1 MFISELASQLLV
13 IENFNIGGIT
23 SFKKQNKTKYL
34 IFEATEKKNPSIF

>member
-23 SFKKQNKTKYL
+23 KFKKTKQNKKSD
-34 IFEATEKKNPSIF
+34 FRSN

>member
-23 SFKKQNKTKYL
+23 KFKKNKTKQKNL
-34 IFEATEKKNPSIF
+34 IFEATEKNPSIF